1 MSIEATRLTIVLRQ
15 AEEAMDKVSGRL
27 ADARDRVARSAM
39 VARLKRSETAHAA
52 ADRARE
58 AVAAINERRVDVTER
73 LKAAS
78 AAFKEQ
84 HKTDLDWHKR
94 EQAVKEAVAR
104 FEEKFLRAYDRKA
117 ARRGK
122 KRRRKAS

>member
-1 MSIEATRLTIVLRQ
+1 
-15 AEEAMDKVSGRL
+15 MDKVSGRL
-27 ADARDRVARSAM
+27 SDARDRVARAAM
-39 VARLKRSETAHAA
+39 TARLKRSETAHAA
-52 ADRARE
+52 ADRARD
-58 AVAAINERRVDVTER
+58 AVAAINERRVDITDR

-122 KRRRKAS
+122 KRRKKAS

>member
-1 MSIEATRLTIVLRQ
+1 
-15 AEEAMDKVSGRL
+15 MDKVSGRL
-27 ADARDRVARSAM
+27 TDARDRVGRAVMA
-39 VARLKRSETAHAA
+39 ARLKRSETAHAA
-52 ADRARE
+52 ADKARE
-58 AVAAINERRVDVTER
+58 AVAAINERRAEVTAR

-84 HKTDLDWHKR
+84 HKTDLNWHKR

-104 FEEKFLRAYDRKA
+104 FEEKFLRAYDRMA

-122 KRRRKAS
+122 KRRKKAS